1 MMREVKYQSKKRLG
15 ERIKSKCNSGKAEV
29 IWTFLEMSE
38 FGERRGNNYS
48 FLMQ

>member
-29 IWTFLEMSE
+29 IWTFLERQSLGKDE
-38 FGERRGNNYS
+38 EIIIAS
-48 FLMQ
+48 